1 MYKRQDINTVY
12 RDMRGQWRRTWTA
25 RASFIPQ
32 STARTKTSTAYCA
45 DLKLIVGHLQMPCDI
60 RVTYG
65 LWVFNCSLPVGLAH
79 ALWWNLAGMHPVQS
93 SFISFKARITRVR
106 IHVTHVTVAVR
117 CSSAQLYA
125 SIPVMARVG
134 CTTG

>member
-1 MYKRQDINTVY
+1 MFASSTVATADLQSLALHTNSIKDINTVY

-25 RASFIPQ
+25 RASFISQ

-65 LWVFNCSLPVGLAH
+65 LW
-79 ALWWNLAGMHPVQS
+79 S
-93 SFISFKARITRVR
+93 SIVVLRWD
-106 IHVTHVTVAVR
+106 
-117 CSSAQLYA
+117 
-125 SIPVMARVG
+125 
-134 CTTG
+134 